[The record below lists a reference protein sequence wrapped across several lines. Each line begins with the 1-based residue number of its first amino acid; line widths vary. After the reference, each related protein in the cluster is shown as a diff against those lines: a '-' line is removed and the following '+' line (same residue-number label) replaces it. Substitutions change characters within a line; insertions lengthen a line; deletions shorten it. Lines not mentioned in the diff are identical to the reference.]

1 MVHALRDCLSSRD
14 ILQQFGLH
22 SRVMLDHST
31 TCKEWLEHAL
41 LTLNYDTFTD
51 LVVLLSNIWN
61 RRSSQVHEAKWR
73 KSPPGTVKIN
83 FDGSYSATERTAAI
97 GILARDGTRLPL
109 AGSANFISPATDA
122 STVEAHA
129 CYHCYSFN
137 IIFAI
142 KNTFYVLN

>member
-1 MVHALRDCLSSRD
+1 MRDNYRCTIVRD
-14 ILQQFGLH
+14 TQGKTITQHKHRFGI
-22 SRVMLDHST
+22 T
-31 TCKEWLEHAL
+31 
-41 LTLNYDTFTD
+41 
-51 LVVLLSNIWN
+51 
-61 RRSSQVHEAKWR
+61 QWR

>member
-61 RRSSQVHEAKWR
+61 RRSSQVHEAKV
-73 KSPPGTVKIN
+73 PPAWLT
-83 FDGSYSATERTAAI
+83 
-97 GILARDGTRLPL
+97 ILNARQLQMHYR
-109 AGSANFISPATDA
+109 A
-122 STVEAHA
+122 
-129 CYHCYSFN
+129 
-137 IIFAI
+137 
-142 KNTFYVLN
+142 